1 MPADGVDKDEGEE
14 NAPAGTHGRRAHE
27 LHKPNLLPPH
37 GPTLKKRNAMA
48 LQRSGTP
55 SRTGIRDQLS
65 TALSAY
71 KVRTGKEKERRAH
84 VTEKP
89 FRPRV

>member
-1 MPADGVDKDEGEE
+1 MPADGVDKDEEDE

-27 LHKPNLLPPH
+27 LYKPSQPSSSTRPDAQKEEYD
-37 GPTLKKRNAMA
+37 GPAKD
-48 LQRSGTP
+48 GTP
-55 SRTGIRDQLS
+55 SRAGIRVQLS

-89 FRPRV
+89 L